1 MVRAVS
7 QAASLQTPTESV
19 HATPGSA
26 PSARLP
32 FGLTLGLFVVSG
44 ATGLVD
50 QLCFS
55 KYLGYVVGGTAYA
68 VSAVLAAFMT
78 GLSVGA
84 HFGGKWSARIR
95 RPLVAYGVLEGV
107 VAVAVALTPLG
118 FRLLTPLYAAL
129 ARSAPDSLAALSMVR
144 WCIALLLV
152 VVPTMAM
159 GATLPLLSRGI
170 EASEP
175 QNPKL
180 RERRVTAL
188 YAANTFGGAAG
199 ALAAAYMIVPV
210 LGLNVTLYAS
220 ALASAAVGLA
230 AALKGRTLVAV
241 APPVEAPASKSPSEA
256 ASTPASDLHVISAG
270 AVSQLAPSHRDRTL
284 LAMLAFASG
293 ALVFACE
300 VLFTHLLA
308 LIIGNSAYA
317 FGLILAAFLTS
328 LFLGA
333 SLTGVVRRAL
343 SDAALP
349 LGLATTAFALL
360 VTLPGWDD
368 LPRLFATSGKTVIT
382 FEGREAVRGLTAL
395 VILLIPTSLM
405 GLTFPLLL
413 QRVAN
418 YSGVGGWVGRLTAIN
433 TIGAVA
439 GALGTGYL
447 VLPLLG
453 SQYSLLAIGVGFGV
467 SGLLAL
473 SWVKGPARW
482 VTAGLTGGAV
492 LCGVLAPKWDLA
504 ELTSGANVYFEGQKS
519 TQQVVSIREDVHGG
533 VTTVALA
540 DDVYTLYTNGK
551 FQGNTGWEMNAQ
563 RFFAHYPSI
572 FVKHFDEA
580 LVIGLGTGTTLG
592 TLATYPWKRLHV
604 VEISPS
610 IVAAARKYFQGPNR
624 GAIDD
629 PRVTLTHADG
639 RNQLLVSDTRYD
651 LISMELSS
659 IWFAGASN
667 LYSHEFYDLL
677 ATRLKPGGVFQQWV
691 QMHHIYKDDFATIVN
706 TLRRTFP
713 HVALFYGGGQ
723 GILVASFEPLRASRA
738 RLTALQQR
746 PNLHE
751 VLPYGRALEALLDDV
766 LVLDSGLDAFLAS
779 CAKEEGVPIEKMV
792 STDENLYL
800 EYATPRGN
808 VLPWDAREALVAE
821 LQGYQQPD
829 AIAALLVP

>member
-1 MVRAVS
+1 
-7 QAASLQTPTESV
+7 
-19 HATPGSA
+19 
-26 PSARLP
+26 
-32 FGLTLGLFVVSG
+32 
-44 ATGLVD
+44 
-50 QLCFS
+50 
-55 KYLGYVVGGTAYA
+55 
-68 VSAVLAAFMT
+68 VL
-78 GLSVGA
+78 
-84 HFGGKWSARIR
+84 
-95 RPLVAYGVLEGV
+95 
-107 VAVAVALTPLG
+107 
-118 FRLLTPLYAAL
+118 
-129 ARSAPDSLAALSMVR
+129 
-144 WCIALLLV
+144 
-152 VVPTMAM
+152 
-159 GATLPLLSRGI
+159 
-170 EASEP
+170 
-175 QNPKL
+175 
-180 RERRVTAL
+180 
-188 YAANTFGGAAG
+188 
-199 ALAAAYMIVPV
+199 
-210 LGLNVTLYAS
+210 
-220 ALASAAVGLA
+220 
-230 AALKGRTLVAV
+230 
-241 APPVEAPASKSPSEA
+241 
-256 ASTPASDLHVISAG
+256 
-270 AVSQLAPSHRDRTL
+270 
-284 LAMLAFASG
+284 
-293 ALVFACE
+293 
-300 VLFTHLLA
+300 
-308 LIIGNSAYA
+308 
-317 FGLILAAFLTS
+317 
-328 LFLGA
+328 
-333 SLTGVVRRAL
+333 
-343 SDAALP
+343 
-349 LGLATTAFALL
+349 
-360 VTLPGWDD
+360 
-368 LPRLFATSGKTVIT
+368 
-382 FEGREAVRGLTAL
+382 
-395 VILLIPTSLM
+395 
-405 GLTFPLLL
+405 
-413 QRVAN
+413 
-418 YSGVGGWVGRLTAIN
+418 
-433 TIGAVA
+433 
-439 GALGTGYL
+439 
-447 VLPLLG
+447 
-453 SQYSLLAIGVGFGV
+453 
-467 SGLLAL
+467 
-473 SWVKGPARW
+473 
-482 VTAGLTGGAV
+482 
-492 LCGVLAPKWDLA
+492 
-504 ELTSGANVYFEGQKS
+504 
-519 TQQVVSIREDVHGG
+519 GG
-533 VTTVALA
+533 VTTVTKLRG
-540 DDVYTLYTNGK
+540 VHTLYTNGK